1 MRPRLIESDNFPFEF
16 LSVIGERESWRKEIH
31 RPIYHLHKWW
41 AKRLGS
47 TFRGILLSSILPSG
61 SDLER
66 EFYARHALSGTV
78 LDPFMGSGTTIGE
91 AHKLGLTALGRDINP
106 VACEAV
112 RVSLGS
118 LDRFSIQREF
128 ERLESTVG
136 SRITQLYR
144 TTDSQGSPA
153 DILYVFW
160 VKRAACTGCNTNV
173 DLFPT
178 YVFAKNAYVG
188 RKPGVHI
195 VCAACSH
202 VFAGEYSAKVVTCPS
217 CTMKFDPHKGPA
229 TGTTATCTACSTSFK
244 ILDAVR
250 NNDTPPSHR
259 MYAKLVLKADGE
271 KEYLPVS
278 SADIRAYEEATAI
291 LKSEEEAGAI
301 RLPAA
306 RLLDGYNTRQA
317 LNYNYRAWRDFFNAR
332 QLLSLAWL
340 QRDIAS
346 IADPAT
352 RDAFMTLFSGV
363 LEFNNLFTSY
373 KGEGTGA
380 VRHMFAHHILKPERM
395 PIEGNPWGT
404 PRSSGAFSTLYR
416 SRLVRALDY
425 RLAPRELDEDSTRK
439 TSSPPFSGVVRD
451 RWPVDGDLEPRGI
464 YLSCGSSDSLQLP
477 SQSVDVVVT
486 DPPFFDNVHYSE
498 LADFFAAWQSLYPH
512 GFFSKPTETT
522 RDHREVQDT
531 DADAFSAKLQRVFAE
546 CQRVLK
552 DDGLLVFS
560 YHHSRPEGW
569 EALAGAIYGSGFRVV
584 KAHPLKSEMS
594 VAVPKLQAKEPI
606 QLDIILV
613 CAKTDSHVS
622 VAYTTLDLPD
632 LFVSAAAKAR
642 RLERI
647 GLRVSH
653 NDFRIIT
660 YSELLQRLG
669 TVSSADAIATLRRTR
684 EYIDNAL
691 KTREATQPD
700 SGTRTGV
707 PAEAPAEPLL
717 F

>member
-1 MRPRLIESDNFPFEF
+1 MMSRLIESDQFPFEF

-47 TFRGILLSSILPSG
+47 TFRGILLSSILPSD

-128 ERLESTVG
+128 ERLESAVG
-136 SRITQLYR
+136 RRITQLYR

-160 VKRAACTGCNTNV
+160 VKQVACTGCGTHI

-178 YVFAKNAYVG
+178 YIFAKNAYVG

-195 VCAACSH
+195 VCPTCSH
-202 VFAGEYSAKVVTCPS
+202 VFAGEYNASIVACPS
-217 CTMKFDPHKGPA
+217 CASKFNPHKGPA
-229 TGTTATCTACSTSFK
+229 AGASATCATCSTSFK
-244 ILDAVR
+244 IIDAVR
-250 NNDTPPSHR
+250 RRNNPPLHR
-259 MYAKLVLKADGE
+259 MYAKLVLRADGE

-278 SADIRAYEEATAI
+278 SEDIRAYENASAI
-291 LKSEEEAGAI
+291 LKSEEDADAI
-301 RLPAA
+301 RLPTA
-306 RLLDGYNTRQA
+306 RLLDGFNTRQA
-317 LNYNYRAWRDFFNAR
+317 LNYNYCTWREFFNDR
-332 QLLSLAWL
+332 QLLALAWL
-340 QRDIAS
+340 QREIAS
-346 IADPAT
+346 IVDPGT

-363 LEFNNLFTSY
+363 LEFNNVFTSY

-416 SRLVRALDY
+416 SRLIRALDY
-425 RLAPRELDEDSTRK
+425 RLAPRELDEGSSSK
-439 TSSPPFSGVVRD
+439 TSSPPFSGVVHD
-451 RWPVDGDLEPRGI
+451 HWPTDGHGESRGI

-477 SQSVDVVVT
+477 SRSIDLVVT

-512 GFFSKPTETT
+512 GFFMKPTETT
-522 RDHREVQDT
+522 RDRREVQDA
-531 DADAFSAKLQRVFAE
+531 DADAFSAKLEQVFTE

-569 EALAGAIYGSGFRVV
+569 EALAAAIYGSGFQVV
-584 KAHPLKSEMS
+584 NAHPVKSEMS

-613 CAKTDSHVS
+613 CAKTRRDASGEC
-622 VAYTTLDLPD
+622 APLDLPD
-632 LFVSAAAKAR
+632 LFVSATAKAH
-642 RLERI
+642 RLETI
-647 GLRVSH
+647 GLSVSH
-653 NDFRIIT
+653 NDFRIIV
-660 YSELLQRLG
+660 YSELLKRLG
-669 TVSSADAIATLRRTR
+669 AVSAADAIAILQRTR
-684 EYIDNAL
+684 EHIDNAL
-691 KTREATQPD
+691 KTPELTQHE
-700 SGTRTGV
+700 SSARAGL
-707 PAEAPAEPLL
+707 PAEAPVEPLL

>member
-1 MRPRLIESDNFPFEF
+1 MQRLIESDNFPFEF

-47 TFRGILLSSILPSG
+47 TFRGILLSSLLPSNAN
-61 SDLER
+61 LER
-66 EFYARHALSGTV
+66 EFYKRHDLSGTV

-112 RVSLGS
+112 RVSLGK
-118 LDRFSIQREF
+118 LDRSHIQREF
-128 ERLESTVG
+128 ARLEASVG
-136 SRITQLYR
+136 HRINELYR
-144 TTDSQGSPA
+144 TTDSAGLPA
-153 DILYVFW
+153 DTLYIFW
-160 VKRAACTGCNTNV
+160 VKQVPCTTCAETV

-188 RKPGVHI
+188 RKPAVHI
-195 VCAACSH
+195 VCPACSH
-202 VFAGEYSAKVVTCPS
+202 VFAGQYTDAAVACPA
-217 CTMKFDPHKGPA
+217 CHHGFDPHIGRA
-229 TGTTATCTACSTSFK
+229 AGVSARCSACTNTFK
-244 ILDAVR
+244 IIDAVR
-250 NNDTPPSHR
+250 NHAQPPSHR
-259 MYAKLVLKADGE
+259 MYAKLVLRADGE
-271 KEYLPVS
+271 KEYLPIS
-278 SADIRAYEEATAI
+278 DDDLRSYDAARASLAAEDMAD
-291 LKSEEEAGAI
+291 SI
-301 RLPAA
+301 RLPVT

-317 LNYNYRAWRDFFNAR
+317 LNYNYSSWRDFFNDR
-332 QLLSLAWL
+332 QLLALAWL
-340 QRDIAS
+340 QREIAS

-416 SRLVRALDY
+416 SRLVKALDY
-425 RLAPRELDEDSTRK
+425 RLAPRELDEDLTRQA
-439 TSSPPFSGVVRD
+439 SSPPFSGVLRD
-451 RWPVDGDLEPRGI
+451 RWPVDGRLEQRGI
-464 YLSCGSSDSLQLP
+464 YLSCASSDSLQLP
-477 SQSVDVVVT
+477 SHSVDLVVT

-512 GFFSKPTETT
+512 GFFSRPTETT
-522 RDHREVQDT
+522 RDPREVQDA
-531 DADAFSAKLQRVFAE
+531 DADAFSAKLQQVFAE
-546 CQRVLK
+546 CERVLK
-552 DDGLLVFS
+552 NDGLLVFS

-569 EALAGAIYGSGFRVV
+569 EALAGAIYGAGFSVV
-584 KAHPLKSEMS
+584 NAHPVKSEMS

-613 CAKTDSHVS
+613 CAKKRTDASS
-622 VAYTTLDLPD
+622 TSYAPD
-632 LFVSAAAKAR
+632 LGDLFARATAKAH
-642 RLERI
+642 RLEAV

-653 NDFRIIT
+653 NDFRIIV
-660 YSELLQRLG
+660 YSELLRRLG
-669 TVSSADAIATLRRTR
+669 SASAADAIAILQRSRDGIDASLKARLITPPESSTR
-684 EYIDNAL
+684 GA
-691 KTREATQPD
+691 
-700 SGTRTGV
+700 SS
-707 PAEAPAEPLL
+707 AEAPLEPML